1 MDDVQ
6 ELNLIPQCVE
16 AMLIKGASP
25 AAVTTIVTNLLLSK
39 GEKHECNNSTE

>member
-6 ELNLIPQCVE
+6 EMNLIPQFAE
-16 AMLIKGASP
+16 AMLIKSASP
-25 AAVTTIVTNLLLSK
+25 AAVTTIVTTLLLSK